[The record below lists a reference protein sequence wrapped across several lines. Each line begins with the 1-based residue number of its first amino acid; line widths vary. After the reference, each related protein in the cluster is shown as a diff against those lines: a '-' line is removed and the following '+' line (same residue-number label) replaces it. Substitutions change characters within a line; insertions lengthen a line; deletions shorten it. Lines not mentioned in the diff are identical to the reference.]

1 MKLCIYRKA
10 PPESRP
16 LSQAV
21 QAASSCLANGST
33 MPAGIGSL
41 SSRARAAPAGYG
53 STAQH
58 RALHARYF
66 AFPTAPAGAAHQPNT
81 RPTKNLPPK
90 TEAFLQPPQLHQMRR
105 YLVAIM
111 ASSLY
116 NKSIKTKQAA
126 RNTIDLDNAP
136 AKLYEKVR
144 YWQYKM

>member
-1 MKLCIYRKA
+1 
-10 PPESRP
+10 
-16 LSQAV
+16 
-21 QAASSCLANGST
+21 
-33 MPAGIGSL
+33 
-41 SSRARAAPAGYG
+41 
-53 STAQH
+53 
-58 RALHARYF
+58 
-66 AFPTAPAGAAHQPNT
+66 
-81 RPTKNLPPK
+81 
-90 TEAFLQPPQLHQMRR
+90 MRR